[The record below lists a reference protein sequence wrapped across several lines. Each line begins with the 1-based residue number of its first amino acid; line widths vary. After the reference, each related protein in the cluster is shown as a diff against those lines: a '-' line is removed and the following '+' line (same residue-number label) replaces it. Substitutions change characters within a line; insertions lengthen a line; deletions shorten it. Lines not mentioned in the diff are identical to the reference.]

1 MNAFFANV
9 KYKAFRK
16 CIIVPVGFLYKL
28 SYFTFSTSN
37 HVFIVSDGQ
46 LYTIKSMKLGKILV
60 QCHFLYLFVT
70 GPKMYCNKICILF

>member
-16 CIIVPVGFLYKL
+16 CKIVPVGFLCKL

-46 LYTIKSMKLGKILV
+46 LYTIKSMKLGS
-60 QCHFLYLFVT
+60 Y
-70 GPKMYCNKICILF
+70 